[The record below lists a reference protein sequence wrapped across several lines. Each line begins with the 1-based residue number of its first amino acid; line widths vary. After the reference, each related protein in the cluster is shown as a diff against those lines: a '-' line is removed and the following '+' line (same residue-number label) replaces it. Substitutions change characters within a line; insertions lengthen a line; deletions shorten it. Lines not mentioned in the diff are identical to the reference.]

1 MNFDYTNGIKINI
14 VLMKSE
20 KIKLSQL
27 ESFLMK
33 AADILRGKMDAS
45 EYKEFIFG
53 MLFLKRMS
61 DVFDQKWEYFKK
73 KEYKHID
80 ADTLSEILE
89 DKLTYGET
97 FFVPPRA
104 RWNEGFTDENGVI
117 QPPIKHLQNN
127 IGQMLNKAL
136 DAIEEAN
143 PDRLSGIFKGRINFN
158 KEVDGKQI
166 VKNTDLKK
174 MIDHFN
180 EFPKLVNENF
190 EFPDLLGAA
199 YEYLLKHFADESGK
213 KGGQFYTP
221 NQVVRLLVQ
230 LMKPK
235 AGMSIYDPTAGS
247 GGMLI
252 QSHQYIEEQ
261 GQNADDLEL
270 FGQENDPT
278 VVAICKM
285 NIILHNI
292 TKYTIE
298 YGDTIEEP
306 LNVKDG
312 KLIQFD
318 RVIANPPFSQNYN
331 KAEINKNFPARFS
344 YGWAPETGKK
354 ADLMFVQHMLASCN
368 RTGKVVVVM
377 PHGVLFR
384 GGKEKEIREKMLKAD
399 VLEGIISLPPHLFYG
414 TGIPACIMVF
424 NKSKPDSLKN
434 KVFIVNADKDFAEG
448 KKQNTLRPEDIEKID
463 FVFTNKMEEA
473 NYSKLVDLETIAQ
486 NDYTL
491 NIRRYVDNTPLP
503 EPEDVKAHLIG
514 GVPVI
519 EIENVQKTLAPKFDF
534 DGYQL
539 FKDKNEHYKDFA
551 ITEKAAIKQTIEDDQ
566 NVINTLTELGIHLA
580 DWWQLAKEDFSTLAP
595 KQSQAEAAQD
605 NEWKDPMG
613 VYLRLGGD
621 RFPRVRK
628 ELLDSIKEKFVPVGV
643 LDKFQ
648 VAGVFVN
655 WWDNIKY
662 DLKTIM
668 QNGWDAGLIPDEYLI
683 EEFFKTEKAEIEQI
697 EIEQADFES
706 QLEEAIE
713 EALNLV
719 EFEADEE
726 EGEVKQTPA
735 LAKSE
740 LGKMIDFY
748 IDEKKQPE
756 KAKSYQ
762 EQETK
767 IKDLEKSIK
776 DCKAKLKEKQT
787 ELELKIELKRYG
799 SDDVKA
805 ESNAL
810 LTATAKE
817 IEKLDTDI
825 EKLIAP
831 FKSQLKSTDTFNDIK
846 KSTNDLLKT
855 LKAVKSGE
863 SNQSLQSVVQTVAAF
878 KEITKAYNA
887 RIKDTGILRTK
898 LASIDALLEE
908 IGGMITTEES
918 QKLILKKHFDI
929 INDQLQRY
937 LNAEKRTLV
946 AAYENLFDKY
956 YTSAQA
962 IEQKRESTMAELND
976 FLTQLNYLS

>member
-1 MNFDYTNGIKINI
+1 
-14 VLMKSE
+14 MKTD
-20 KIKLSQL
+20 KIKLSKL
-27 ESFLMK
+27 EGFLMK

-61 DVFDQKWEYFKK
+61 DVFDQKREYLRKND
-73 KEYKHID
+73 YKHLD

-89 DKLTYGET
+89 ERQTFGDT

-104 RWNEGFTDENGVI
+104 RWNEKFIDENGVQ
-117 QPPIKHLQNN
+117 QPEIKHLQHN

-143 PDRLSGIFKGRINFN
+143 PDTLSGIFKGRINFN

-166 VKNTDLKK
+166 VKNADLKK

-230 LMKPK
+230 LMKPE
-235 AGMSIYDPTAGS
+235 AGMSIYDPTVGS

-252 QSHQYIEEQ
+252 QAHQYIEEQ

-270 FGQENDPT
+270 FGQESDPT

-292 TKYTIE
+292 TKYNIE
-298 YGDTIEEP
+298 YGDTIAEP
-306 LNVKDG
+306 LNEKDG
-312 KLIQFD
+312 QIIQFD

-331 KAEINKNFPARFS
+331 KATMQYASRFS
-344 YGWAPETGKK
+344 YGFAPEDGKK
-354 ADLMFVQHMLASCN
+354 ADLMFVQHMLASCKK
-368 RTGKVVVVM
+368 TGKVVVVM

-384 GGKEKEIREKMLKAD
+384 GGKEKEIRENMLKAD
-399 VLEGIISLPPHLFYG
+399 VLEGIISLPPQLFYG

-424 NKSKPDSLKN
+424 NKNKPDSLKN
-434 KVFIVNADKDFAEG
+434 KVFIVNADKDYAEG
-448 KKQNTLRPEDIEKID
+448 KKQNTLRPEDVEKID
-463 FVFTNKMEEA
+463 YVFTNKIKEG
-473 NYSKLVDLETIAQ
+473 NYSNLIDTFKQLNGNLSIEE
-486 NDYTL
+486 NDFTL
-491 NIRRYVDNTPLP
+491 DVKRYVNNSPPP

-514 GVPVI
+514 GVPTS
-519 EIENVQKTLAPKFDF
+519 EIEKVQLSLAPKFEF
-534 DGYQL
+534 DSYQL
-539 FKDKNEHYKDFA
+539 FQDKNEIYKDFNVDSKA
-551 ITEKAAIKQTIEDDQ
+551 IIKTTVEDDKK
-566 NVINTLTELGIHLA
+566 VIETLTELGLNLA

-595 KQSQAEAAQD
+595 NGNGSKANLPA
-605 NEWKDPMG
+605 
-613 VYLRLGGD
+613 
-621 RFPRVRK
+621 VRS
-628 ELLDSIKEKFVPVGV
+628 ELLSGIKEKFVPVGV

-683 EEFFKTEKAEIEQI
+683 EEFFTTEKAEIENI

-706 QLEEAIE
+706 QLEETVE
-713 EALNLV
+713 EALNLT
-719 EFEADEE
+719 EYEPDEE
-726 EGEVKQTPA
+726 EGEVKQTPT

-740 LGKMIDFY
+740 LKAQIDYFLT
-748 IDEKKQPE
+748 EKNKPE
-756 KAKSYQ
+756 EAKPFQ
-762 EQETK
+762 EQDTK

-776 DCKAKLKEKQT
+776 DCKTLHKEKQT

-799 SDDVKA
+799 SEEVKA

-810 LTATAKE
+810 LLATQKE
-817 IEKLDTDI
+817 ISKMDADI
-825 EKLIAP
+825 ESLITA
-831 FKSQLKSTDTFNDIK
+831 FKSDLKDHSDYAKIKTSTK
-846 KSTNDLLKT
+846 ALEKE
-855 LKAVKSGE
+855 LKAAKNDEAKLNLVLEAQK
-863 SNQSLQSVVQTVAAF
+863 QF

-887 RIKDTGILRTK
+887 RIKDSGILLTK
-898 LASIDALLEE
+898 LDSLDTLLEE

-937 LNAEKRTLV
+937 LNAEKRALV
-946 AAYENLFDKY
+946 NAFENLFEKY
-956 YTSAQA
+956 FTSTQA
-962 IEQKRESTMAELND
+962 IEKKRENTMAELND
-976 FLTQLNYLS
+976 FLTKLKYFN

>member
-1 MNFDYTNGIKINI
+1 
-14 VLMKSE
+14 MKND

-61 DVFDQKWEYFKK
+61 DVFDQKRDYFKK
-73 KEYKHID
+73 NDYKHLD
-80 ADTLSEILE
+80 ADTLNEILE
-89 DKLTYGET
+89 DKLTYGDT

-104 RWNEGFTDENGVI
+104 RWNEGFTDDNGVA

-143 PDRLSGIFKGRINFN
+143 PDALSGIFKGRINFN

-230 LMKPK
+230 LMKPE
-235 AGMSIYDPTAGS
+235 AGMSIYDPTVGS

-252 QSHQYIEEQ
+252 QAHQYIEEQ
-261 GQNADDLEL
+261 GQNANDLEL

-298 YGDTIEEP
+298 YGDTLEEP
-306 LNVKDG
+306 LNEKNG
-312 KLIQFD
+312 QLIQFD

-331 KAEINKNFPARFS
+331 RATMQYTARFS
-344 YGWAPETGKK
+344 YGFAPETGKK
-354 ADLMFVQHMLASCN
+354 GDLMFVQHMLASCK

-384 GGKEKEIREKMLKAD
+384 GGKEKEIRENMLKAD
-399 VLEGIISLPPHLFYG
+399 VLEGIISLPPQLFYG

-434 KVFIVNADKDFAEG
+434 KVFIVNADKDYAEG
-448 KKQNTLRPEDIEKID
+448 KKQNTLRPEDVEKID
-463 FVFTNKMEEA
+463 FVFTNKIEDA
-473 NYSKLVDLETIAQ
+473 NYSRLVDLETIAH

-503 EPEDVKAHLIG
+503 EPEDVKAHLMG
-514 GVPVI
+514 GVPVA
-519 EIENVQKTLAPKFDF
+519 EIEQVQNSLAPKFDF

-551 ITEKAAIKQTIEDDQ
+551 INEKSEIKRIVEDDQ
-566 NVINTLTELGIHLA
+566 NVIDTLTELGLHLA

-595 KQSQAEAAQD
+595 NTKETESSKDRKAED
-605 NEWKDPMG
+605 SMG

-621 RFPRVRK
+621 RFPKVRK

-683 EEFFKTEKAEIEQI
+683 EEFFKTEKDEIEQI

-706 QLEEAIE
+706 QLEEAVD

-748 IDEKKQPE
+748 TEEKQQPE
-756 KAKSYQ
+756 KAKPYQ
-762 EQETK
+762 EQEAK
-767 IKDLEKSIK
+767 IKDLEKAIK
-776 DCKAKLKEKQT
+776 DCKAKLKEKQA

-799 SDDVKA
+799 SEEVKA

-810 LTATAKE
+810 LSATQKE
-817 IEKLDTDI
+817 LARLDADI
-825 EKLIAP
+825 EHLIQHFSAD
-831 FKSQLKSTDTFNDIK
+831 LKDMADYAAIK
-846 KSTNDLLKT
+846 KSVTALEKELKKANNDVIQLNLVLEAQK
-855 LKAVKSGE
+855 
-863 SNQSLQSVVQTVAAF
+863 QF

-887 RIKDTGILRTK
+887 RVKDSGILQAK
-898 LASIDALLEE
+898 LESIDILLVA
-908 IGGMITTEES
+908 IGGMITSEDS

-937 LNAEKRTLV
+937 LNAEKRALV

-956 YTSAQA
+956 FTSAQA

>member
-1 MNFDYTNGIKINI
+1 
-14 VLMKSE
+14 MKTD

-27 ESFLMK
+27 EGFLMK

-61 DVFDQKWEYFKK
+61 DVFDQKREQYKK
-73 KEYKHID
+73 YDYKHLD
-80 ADTLSEILE
+80 ADTLNEILE
-89 DKLTYGET
+89 DKLTYGDT

-104 RWNEGFTDENGVI
+104 RWNEGFVDENSVQ

-143 PDRLSGIFKGRINFN
+143 SETLSGIFKNRINFN
-158 KEVDGKQI
+158 KEVDGKPI
-166 VKNTDLKK
+166 VKNADLKR

-180 EFPKLVNENF
+180 EFPTLVNENF

-230 LMKPK
+230 LIKPE
-235 AGMSIYDPTAGS
+235 AGMSIYDPTVGS

-252 QSHQYIEEQ
+252 QSHQYVAEQ
-261 GQNADDLEL
+261 GQNADNLEL

-278 VVAICKM
+278 VVAIAKM

-292 TKYTIE
+292 TRYTIE
-298 YGDTIEEP
+298 YGDTLEEP
-306 LNVKDG
+306 LNERDG
-312 KLIQFD
+312 QLIQFD

-331 KAEINKNFPARFS
+331 RANMQYVSRFS
-344 YGWAPETGKK
+344 YGFAPETGKK
-354 ADLMFVQHMLASCN
+354 GDLMFVQHMLASCKKN
-368 RTGKVVVVM
+368 GKVVVVM

-384 GGKEKEIREKMLKAD
+384 GGKEKEIRENMLKAD
-399 VLEGIISLPPHLFYG
+399 VLEGIISLPPQLFYG
-414 TGIPACIMVF
+414 TGIPACIMIF
-424 NKSKPDSLKN
+424 NKSKPDALKN
-434 KVFIVNADKDFAEG
+434 KVFIINADKDYAEG
-448 KKQNTLRPEDIEKID
+448 KKQNTLRPEDVEKID
-463 FVFTNKMEEA
+463 FVFTNKIEEV
-473 NYSKLVDLETIAQ
+473 NYSKLVDVKTIAE

-514 GVPVI
+514 GVPI
-519 EIENVQKTLAPKFDF
+519 NEIENVQTTLAPKFDF

-539 FKDKNEHYKDFA
+539 FKDKDNHYKDFA
-551 ITEKAAIKQTIEDDQ
+551 ITEKSAIKRIIEDDQ
-566 NVINTLTELGIHLA
+566 NVIDTLTELGWHLA
-580 DWWQLAKEDFSTLAP
+580 DWWQLAKDDFSTLALEKEESEDNTGNILREGMAAYVRLTGDKFP
-595 KQSQAEAAQD
+595 K
-605 NEWKDPMG
+605 
-613 VYLRLGGD
+613 
-621 RFPRVRK
+621 VRK
-628 ELLDSIKEKFVPVGV
+628 ELLASIKDKFVPVGV

-668 QNGWDAGLIPDEYLI
+668 QNGWDAGLIPDEYLVK
-683 EEFFKTEKAEIEQI
+683 EFFKTEKAKIEQI
-697 EIEQADFES
+697 EIQQAGFES
-706 QLEEAIE
+706 QLEDAIE

-719 EFEADEE
+719 EYEPDEE
-726 EGEVKQTPA
+726 EGEIKQTPK
-735 LAKSE
+735 LAKDE
-740 LGKMIDFY
+740 LAKMIDY
-748 IDEKKQPE
+748 YVEEKKQND
-756 KAKSYQ
+756 KAKPYQ
-762 EQETK
+762 EQDAK

-776 DCKAKLKEKQT
+776 DSKALLKDKQG
-787 ELELKIELKRYG
+787 ELTLKIELKRYG
-799 SDDVKA
+799 SEDLKE
-805 ESNAL
+805 ESNHL
-810 LTATAKE
+810 LHVNQVE
-817 IEKLDTDI
+817 LEKLTTAI
-825 EKLIAP
+825 EQLISG
-831 FKSQLKSTDTFNDIK
+831 FKGDLKDMADFDKIK
-846 KSTNDLLKT
+846 KATKVLEKELKGDYDADAMAK
-855 LKAVKSGE
+855 LALVLEANK
-863 SNQSLQSVVQTVAAF
+863 QF
-878 KEITKAYNA
+878 KEITKPYAA
-887 RIKDTGILRTK
+887 RMKDNSILQAK
-898 LASIDALLEE
+898 LDSLDNLLVQ
-908 IGGMITTEES
+908 IGGQISTEES

-937 LNAEKRTLV
+937 LNAEKRALI

-962 IEQKRESTMAELND
+962 VEQKRETTMADLNE
-976 FLTQLNYLS
+976 FLTQLNYLN

>member
-1 MNFDYTNGIKINI
+1 
-14 VLMKSE
+14 MKDN

-61 DVFDQKWEYFKK
+61 DVFDQKREYLKK
-73 KEYKHID
+73 NDYKHLD
-80 ADTLSEILE
+80 AETLAEVLE
-89 DKLTYGET
+89 DKLTYGDT
-97 FFVPPRA
+97 FFVPARA
-104 RWNEGFTDENGVI
+104 RWNEKFIDENGVQ
-117 QPPIKHLQNN
+117 QPEIKHLQNN

-143 PDRLSGIFKGRINFN
+143 PETLSGIFKGRINFN

-166 VKNTDLKK
+166 VKNVDLKK

-180 EFPKLVNENF
+180 EFPRLVNENF

-230 LMKPK
+230 LIRPE

-261 GQNADDLEL
+261 GQNASDLEL

-292 TKYTIE
+292 TKYNIE
-298 YGDTIEEP
+298 YGDTLEEP
-306 LNVKDG
+306 LNEKDG
-312 KLIQFD
+312 QLIQFD

-331 KAEINKNFPARFS
+331 KATMQYTARFS
-344 YGWAPETGKK
+344 YGFAPETGKK
-354 ADLMFVQHMLASCN
+354 GDLMFVQHMLASCK

-384 GGKEKEIREKMLKAD
+384 GGKEKEIREHMLRAD
-399 VLEGIISLPPHLFYG
+399 VLEGIISLPPQLFYG

-424 NKSKPDSLKN
+424 NKSKPDDLKN
-434 KVFIVNADKDFAEG
+434 KVFIVNADKDYAEG
-448 KKQNTLRPEDIEKID
+448 KKQNTLRPEDVEKID
-463 FVFTNKMEEA
+463 FVFTHKIEEVS
-473 NYSKLVDLETIAQ
+473 YSKLIDIETIAA

-514 GVPVI
+514 GVPVA
-519 EIENVQKTLAPKFDF
+519 EIETVQNTLAPKFDF

-539 FKDKNEHYKDFA
+539 FNDKNEYYKDFA
-551 ITEKAAIKQTIEDDQ
+551 ITDKANIKLRVEEDS
-566 NVINTLTELGIHLA
+566 NVNETLIELGIHLA
-580 DWWQLAKEDFSTLAP
+580 DWWQLAKEDFSMLAP
-595 KQSQAEAAQD
+595 IGNGSRASL
-605 NEWKDPMG
+605 PT
-613 VYLRLGGD
+613 
-621 RFPRVRK
+621 VRA
-628 ELLDSIKEKFVPVGV
+628 ELLNTIKEKFVPVGV

-668 QNGWDAGLIPDEYLI
+668 QNGWDAGLIPDDYLI
-683 EEFFKTEKAEIEQI
+683 EAFFKAEKAAIEQI

-706 QLEEAIE
+706 QLEEAVE

-719 EFEADEE
+719 EFEPDEE
-726 EGEVKQTPA
+726 EGEVKQTPK
-735 LAKSE
+735 LAKDE
-740 LGKMIDFY
+740 LAKMIEFY
-748 IDEKKQPE
+748 LEEKKQAK
-756 KAKSYQ
+756 KAKPYQ

-767 IKDLEKSIK
+767 IKDLEQAIK
-776 DCKAKLKEKQT
+776 DCKTLWKEKQA

-799 SDDVKA
+799 SEDVKA
-805 ESNAL
+805 ESNNL
-810 LTATAKE
+810 LDAARKE
-817 IEKLDTDI
+817 IANLDTEI
-825 EKLIAP
+825 ETLVKA
-831 FKSQLKSTDTFNDIK
+831 FKADLKDTAGYDAIK
-846 KSTNDLLKT
+846 KSVTALEKELK
-855 LKAVKSGE
+855 KGNKD
-863 SNQSLQSVVQTVAAF
+863 VAKLNLVLNAQKQF
-878 KEITKAYNA
+878 KEMNKPYNA
-887 RIKDTGILRTK
+887 RVKDCSIVQCK
-898 LASIDALLEE
+898 LYSIDALLEQ
-908 IGGMITTEES
+908 IGGMITSEES

-937 LNAEKRTLV
+937 LNAEKRALV

-962 IEQKRESTMAELND
+962 IEEKRETTMAELND
-976 FLTQLNYLS
+976 FLTQLNYLN

>member
-1 MNFDYTNGIKINI
+1 
-14 VLMKSE
+14 
-20 KIKLSQL
+20 
-27 ESFLMK
+27 
-33 AADILRGKMDAS
+33 
-45 EYKEFIFG
+45 
-53 MLFLKRMS
+53 
-61 DVFDQKWEYFKK
+61 
-73 KEYKHID
+73 
-80 ADTLSEILE
+80 
-89 DKLTYGET
+89 
-97 FFVPPRA
+97 
-104 RWNEGFTDENGVI
+104 
-117 QPPIKHLQNN
+117 
-127 IGQMLNKAL
+127 MLNKAL

-143 PDRLSGIFKGRINFN
+143 PETLSGIFKGRINFN

-166 VKNTDLKK
+166 VKNVDLKK

-180 EFPKLVNENF
+180 EFPRLVNENF

-230 LMKPK
+230 LIKPE

-261 GQNADDLEL
+261 GQNASDLEL

-292 TKYTIE
+292 TKYNIE
-298 YGDTIEEP
+298 YGDTLEEP
-306 LNVKDG
+306 LNEKDG
-312 KLIQFD
+312 QLIQFD

-331 KAEINKNFPARFS
+331 KATMQYTGRFS
-344 YGWAPETGKK
+344 YGFAPETGKK
-354 ADLMFVQHMLASCN
+354 GDLMFVQHMLASCK

-384 GGKEKEIREKMLKAD
+384 GGKEKEIRENMLKAD
-399 VLEGIISLPPHLFYG
+399 VLEGIISLPPQLFYG

-424 NKSKPDSLKN
+424 NKSKPDNLKN
-434 KVFIVNADKDFAEG
+434 KVFIVNADKDYAEG

-463 FVFTNKMEEA
+463 FVFTHKIEEVS
-473 NYSKLVDLETIAQ
+473 YSKLVDVATIAA

-514 GVPVI
+514 GVPI
-519 EIENVQKTLAPKFDF
+519 AEIETVQNTLAPKFDF

-539 FKDKNEHYKDFA
+539 FNDKNEYYKDFA
-551 ITEKAAIKQTIEDDQ
+551 ITDKANIKPRVEEDS
-566 NVINTLTELGIHLA
+566 NVSETLIELGIHLA
-580 DWWQLAKEDFSTLAP
+580 DWWQLAKKDFSMLAP
-595 KQSQAEAAQD
+595 NGNGSRASL
-605 NEWKDPMG
+605 PT
-613 VYLRLGGD
+613 
-621 RFPRVRK
+621 VRA
-628 ELLDSIKEKFVPVGV
+628 ELLNTIKEKFVPVGV

-668 QNGWDAGLIPDEYLI
+668 QNGWDAGLIPDDYLI
-683 EEFFKTEKAEIEQI
+683 EAFFKAEKAAIEQI

-706 QLEEAIE
+706 HLEEAVE

-719 EFEADEE
+719 EFEPDEE
-726 EGEVKQTPA
+726 EGEVKQTPK
-735 LAKSE
+735 LAKDE
-740 LGKMIDFY
+740 LAKMIEFY
-748 IDEKKQPE
+748 LEEKKQAK
-756 KAKSYQ
+756 KAKPYQ

-767 IKDLEKSIK
+767 IKDLEQAIK
-776 DCKAKLKEKQT
+776 DCKTLWKEKQA

-799 SDDVKA
+799 SEDVKA
-805 ESNAL
+805 ESNNL
-810 LTATAKE
+810 LDAARKE
-817 IEKLDTDI
+817 IANLDTEI
-825 EKLIAP
+825 ETSVKA
-831 FKSQLKSTDTFNDIK
+831 FKPDLKDTAGYDAIK
-846 KSTNDLLKT
+846 KSVTALEKELK
-855 LKAVKSGE
+855 KGNKD
-863 SNQSLQSVVQTVAAF
+863 VAKLNLVLNAQKQF
-878 KEITKAYNA
+878 KEINKPYNA
-887 RIKDTGILRTK
+887 RVKDCGILQSK
-898 LASIDALLEE
+898 LNSIDALLAA
-908 IGGMITTEES
+908 IGGVITTEES

-937 LNAEKRTLV
+937 LSAEKRALV

-962 IEQKRESTMAELND
+962 IEEKRETTMAELND
-976 FLTQLNYLS
+976 FLTQLNYLN

>member
-1 MNFDYTNGIKINI
+1 
-14 VLMKSE
+14 MKND

-27 ESFLMK
+27 EGFLMK

-61 DVFDQKWEYFKK
+61 DVFDQKREYFKK
-73 KEYKHID
+73 NDYKHLD
-80 ADTLSEILE
+80 AETLSEILE

-97 FFVPPRA
+97 FFVPKRA
-104 RWNEGFTDENGVI
+104 RWNESFIDENGVP

-136 DAIEEAN
+136 EAIEEAN
-143 PDRLSGIFKGRINFN
+143 PDTLSGIFKGRINFN

-166 VKNTDLKK
+166 VKNADLKK

-230 LMKPK
+230 LIKPE

-261 GQNADDLEL
+261 GQNANDLEL

-298 YGDTIEEP
+298 YGDTLEEP
-306 LNVKDG
+306 LNEKDG
-312 KLIQFD
+312 QIIQFD

-331 KAEINKNFPARFS
+331 RANMQHTARFS
-344 YGWAPETGKK
+344 YGFAPETGKK
-354 ADLMFVQHMLASCN
+354 GDLMFVQHMLASCK

-384 GGKEKEIREKMLKAD
+384 GGKEKEIRENMLKAD
-399 VLEGIISLPPHLFYG
+399 VLEGIISLPPQLFYG

-424 NKSKPDSLKN
+424 NKSKPDNLKN
-434 KVFIVNADKDFAEG
+434 KVFIVNADKDYAEG
-448 KKQNTLRPEDIEKID
+448 KKQNMLRPEDVEKID
-463 FVFTNKMEEA
+463 FVFTNKIEEA
-473 NYSKLVDLETIAQ
+473 NYSKLVDVFKQEDSKISIEE
-486 NDYTL
+486 NDWTL

-514 GVPVI
+514 GVPI
-519 EIENVQKTLAPKFDF
+519 TEIEKVQSTLAPKFDF

-539 FKDKNEHYKDFA
+539 FKDKNQQYKDFA
-551 ITEKAAIKQTIEDDQ
+551 ITEKAAIKKTVEDDQ
-566 NVINTLTELGIHLA
+566 NVIDTLTELGIHLA

-595 KQSQAEAAQD
+595 KKEEPQDGMVAET
-605 NEWKDPMG
+605 MG

-683 EEFFKTEKAEIEQI
+683 EEFFKSEKAEIEQI

-706 QLEEAIE
+706 QLEEAVE

-719 EFEADEE
+719 EYEADEE

-748 IDEKKQPE
+748 ISEKKQPE
-756 KAKSYQ
+756 KAKPYQ

-776 DCKAKLKEKQT
+776 NCKAKLKEKQA

-810 LTATAKE
+810 LTATKKE
-817 IEKLDTDI
+817 IAKLDADI
-825 EKLIAP
+825 ENLIKA
-831 FKSQLKSTDTFNDIK
+831 FKTDLKETADFDNIK
-846 KSTNDLLKT
+846 KSVTALEKELKKANNDATKLHLVLEAQK
-855 LKAVKSGE
+855 
-863 SNQSLQSVVQTVAAF
+863 QF
-878 KEITKAYNA
+878 KEITKACNA
-887 RIKDTGILRTK
+887 RLKDSGILQSK

-937 LNAEKRTLV
+937 LNAEKRALI

-962 IEQKRESTMAELND
+962 IERKREGTMKELND

>member
-1 MNFDYTNGIKINI
+1 
-14 VLMKSE
+14 MKND

-61 DVFDQKWEYFKK
+61 DVFDQKREYFRKND
-73 KEYKHID
+73 YKHLD
-80 ADTLSEILE
+80 AETLSEILE

-104 RWNEGFTDENGVI
+104 RWNEKFIDENGVQ
-117 QPPIKHLQNN
+117 QPEIKHLQNN

-143 PDRLSGIFKGRINFN
+143 PDTLSGIFKGRINFN

-166 VKNTDLKK
+166 VKNADLKK

-230 LMKPK
+230 LIKPE

-261 GQNADDLEL
+261 GQNANDLEL

-292 TKYTIE
+292 NKYTIE
-298 YGDTIEEP
+298 YGDTLEEP
-306 LNVKDG
+306 LNEKDG
-312 KLIQFD
+312 QLIQFD

-331 KAEINKNFPARFS
+331 RATMQYTARFS
-344 YGWAPETGKK
+344 YGFAPETGKK
-354 ADLMFVQHMLASCN
+354 GDLMFVQHMLASCK

-384 GGKEKEIREKMLKAD
+384 GGKEKEIRENMLKAD
-399 VLEGIISLPPHLFYG
+399 VLEGIISLPPQLFYG
-414 TGIPACIMVF
+414 TGIPACVMVF

-434 KVFIVNADKDFAEG
+434 KVFIVNADKDYAEG
-448 KKQNTLRPEDIEKID
+448 KKQNTLRPEDVEKID
-463 FVFTNKMEEA
+463 FVFTNKIEEA
-473 NYSKLVDLETIAQ
+473 NYSKLVDLTTIEQ

-514 GVPVI
+514 GVPVA
-519 EIENVQKTLAPKFDF
+519 EIERVQTTLAPKFDF

-539 FKDKNEHYKDFA
+539 FKDRDEHYKDFA
-551 ITEKAAIKQTIEDDQ
+551 ITEKAAIKQTVEDDQ
-566 NVINTLTELGIHLA
+566 NVIDTLTELGIHLA
-580 DWWQLAKEDFSTLAP
+580 DWWQLAKDDFSTLAP
-595 KQSQAEAAQD
+595 KKAV
-605 NEWKDPMG
+605 NEITQESEMKDPMG

-706 QLEEAIE
+706 QLEEAVE

-756 KAKSYQ
+756 KAKPYQ

-776 DCKAKLKEKQT
+776 DCKAKLKEKQA

-810 LTATAKE
+810 LTATKKE
-817 IEKLDTDI
+817 IAKLDADI
-825 EKLIAP
+825 ENLIKA
-831 FKSQLKSTDTFNDIK
+831 FKADLKDTSDYANIK
-846 KSTNDLLKT
+846 KSVTALEKALKKANND
-855 LKAVKSGE
+855 
-863 SNQSLQSVVQTVAAF
+863 AAKLNLVLEAQKQF

-887 RIKDTGILRTK
+887 RVKDSGILQTK
-898 LASIDALLEE
+898 LDSIDALLEE

-937 LNAEKRTLV
+937 LNAEKRALI

-962 IEQKRESTMAELND
+962 IEQKREATMAELND
-976 FLTQLNYLS
+976 FLTQLNYLN

>member
-1 MNFDYTNGIKINI
+1 
-14 VLMKSE
+14 
-20 KIKLSQL
+20 
-27 ESFLMK
+27 MK

-61 DVFDQKWEYFKK
+61 DVFDQKREHFRKND
-73 KEYKHID
+73 YKHLDI
-80 ADTLSEILE
+80 DTLSEILE
-89 DKLTYGET
+89 DKLTYGDT
-97 FFVPPRA
+97 FFVPQRA
-104 RWNEGFTDENGVI
+104 RWNEGFTDENGAR
-117 QPPIKHLQNN
+117 QPPIKHLQIN

-136 DAIEEAN
+136 DAIEESN
-143 PDRLSGIFKGRINFN
+143 PDTLSGIFKGRINFN

-166 VKNTDLKK
+166 VKNADLKK

-180 EFPKLVNENF
+180 EFPKLVNGNF

-230 LMKPK
+230 LMKPES
-235 AGMSIYDPTAGS
+235 GMSVYDPTAGS

-261 GQNADDLEL
+261 GQDANDLEL

-298 YGDTIEEP
+298 YGDTLEEP
-306 LNVKDG
+306 LNERDG
-312 KLIQFD
+312 QLIQFD

-331 KAEINKNFPARFS
+331 RATMQYSSRFS
-344 YGWAPETGKK
+344 YGFAPETGKK
-354 ADLMFVQHMLASCN
+354 GDLMFVQHMLASCK

-384 GGKEKEIREKMLKAD
+384 GGKEKEIRENMLKAD
-399 VLEGIISLPPHLFYG
+399 VLEGIISLPPQLFYG

-424 NKSKPDSLKN
+424 NKNKPDTLKN

-463 FVFTNKMEEA
+463 YVFTNKIEEGS
-473 NYSKLVDLETIAQ
+473 YSKLVDLETIEN

-491 NIRRYVDNTPLP
+491 NIRRYVDNTPPP

-514 GVPVI
+514 GIPI
-519 EIENVQKTLAPKFDF
+519 REIEKVQSTLSPKFEF

-539 FKDKNEHYKDFA
+539 FQDKDDTYKDFKLDQ
-551 ITEKAAIKQTIEDDQ
+551 KASIKQTVEEDDK
-566 NVINTLTELGIHLA
+566 VLETLTELGLHLA

-595 KQSQAEAAQD
+595 KKNNGENDAVAE
-605 NEWKDPMG
+605 PMG
-613 VYLRLGGD
+613 LYLRMGGD
-621 RFPRVRK
+621 TFPKVRK
-628 ELLDSIKEKFVPVGV
+628 ELLNSMKDKFVPVGV

-655 WWDNIKY
+655 WWENIKY

-683 EEFFKTEKAEIEQI
+683 EEFFKTEKAEIEKI

-706 QLEEAIE
+706 QLEEAVE

-719 EFEADEE
+719 EFEPDEE

-740 LGKMIDFY
+740 LKSQIDYFLT
-748 IDEKKQPE
+748 EKNNPTA
-756 KAKSYQ
+756 AKPYQ
-762 EQETK
+762 EQDAK

-776 DCKAKLKEKQT
+776 DCKALLKEKQA

-799 SDDVKA
+799 SEEVKA

-810 LTATAKE
+810 LLATKKE
-817 IEKLDTDI
+817 IYNLDTDI
-825 EKLIAP
+825 QGLIKGFKANLKDVSDYDKIKTSTKALEKE
-831 FKSQLKSTDTFNDIK
+831 
-846 KSTNDLLKT
+846 
-855 LKAVKSGE
+855 LKAAKNDDTKLSMVLDAQK
-863 SNQSLQSVVQTVAAF
+863 QF
-878 KEITKAYNA
+878 KEMTKTYNA
-887 RIKDTGILRTK
+887 RVKDSGILQAK
-898 LASIDALLEE
+898 LDSLDALLAE

-937 LNAEKRTLV
+937 LNAEKRGLV
-946 AAYENLFDKY
+946 TAFENLFDKY
-956 YTSAQA
+956 ATSAQA
-962 IEQKRESTMAELND
+962 IEQKRETTMAELND
-976 FLTQLNYLS
+976 FLTQLKYLSSWK

>member
-1 MNFDYTNGIKINI
+1 
-14 VLMKSE
+14 MKTD

-61 DVFDQKWEYFKK
+61 DVFDQKREHFKK
-73 KEYKHID
+73 NDYKHLD
-80 ADTLSEILE
+80 PVTLAEVLE
-89 DKLTYGET
+89 DKVTYGET
-97 FFVPPRA
+97 FFVPQRA
-104 RWNEGFTDENGVI
+104 RWNEGFIDENGVQ
-117 QPPIKHLQNN
+117 QPEIKHLQHN

-136 DAIEEAN
+136 DALEESN
-143 PDRLSGIFKGRINFN
+143 PETLSGIFKGRINFN

-166 VKNTDLKK
+166 VKNADLKK

-230 LMKPK
+230 LMKPE
-235 AGMSIYDPTAGS
+235 AGMSIYDPTVGS

-261 GQNADDLEL
+261 GQNADDIEL
-270 FGQENDPT
+270 FGQESDPT

-298 YGDTIEEP
+298 YGDTLDEP
-306 LNVKDG
+306 LNEKDG
-312 KLIQFD
+312 QIIQFD

-331 KAEINKNFPARFS
+331 KATMQYQSRFS
-344 YGWAPETGKK
+344 YGFAPETGKK
-354 ADLMFVQHMLASCN
+354 GDLMFVQHMLASCK
-368 RTGKVVVVM
+368 RTGKVVVIM

-384 GGKEKEIREKMLKAD
+384 GGKEKEIRENMLKAD
-399 VLEGIISLPPHLFYG
+399 VLEGIISLPPQLFYG

-424 NKSKPDSLKN
+424 NKNKPDALKN
-434 KVFIVNADKDFAEG
+434 KVFIINADKDYAEG
-448 KKQNTLRPEDIEKID
+448 KKQNALRPEDVEKID
-463 FVFTNKMEEA
+463 YVFTNKIEEA
-473 NYSKLVDLETIAQ
+473 GYSKLVNVLKHDDAKGSIEE
-486 NDYTL
+486 NDWTL
-491 NIRRYVDNTPLP
+491 NIRRYVDNTPPP

-514 GVPVI
+514 GVPI
-519 EIENVQKTLAPKFDF
+519 SEIENIQNTLSPKFEF

-539 FKDKNEHYKDFA
+539 FQDKNDIYKDFK
-551 ITEKAAIKQTIEDDQ
+551 IDNKSDIKQTVEDDK
-566 NVINTLTELGIHLA
+566 NVITTLTQLGIHLA
-580 DWWQLAKEDFSTLAP
+580 DWWHEAKDEFSTLAP
-595 KQSQAEAAQD
+595 KND
-605 NEWKDPMG
+605 DPVSDDLASDHMSI
-613 VYLRLGGD
+613 YLRMGGNI
-621 RFPRVRK
+621 FPKVRK
-628 ELLDSIKEKFVPVGV
+628 ELLNSMKEKFVPVGV

-668 QNGWDAGLIPDEYLI
+668 QNGWDAGLIPDEYLT

-706 QLEEAIE
+706 QLEEAVE

-719 EFEADEE
+719 EFEQDEE
-726 EGEVKQTPA
+726 EGEVKQTPT

-740 LGKMIDFY
+740 LKTQIDY
-748 IDEKKQPE
+748 YLTEKNKPQDAIPF
-756 KAKSYQ
+756 Q
-762 EQETK
+762 EQDAK

-776 DCKAKLKEKQT
+776 DCKALLKEKQT
-787 ELELKIELKRYG
+787 LLALKIELKRFG
-799 SDDVKA
+799 SDEVKT
-805 ESNAL
+805 ESKAL
-810 LTATAKE
+810 LEATALE
-817 IEKLDTDI
+817 LQNLDTDI
-825 EKLIAP
+825 ESLISA
-831 FKSQLKSTDTFNDIK
+831 FKSDLNNTSDYDNIK
-846 KSTNDLLKT
+846 KSVNAFEKELKKSKDQPEV
-855 LKAVKSGE
+855 LQMVLDVKK
-863 SNQSLQSVVQTVAAF
+863 QF

-887 RIKDTGILRTK
+887 RIKDTGILEAK
-898 LASIDALLEE
+898 LDSLDALLAE
-908 IGGMITTEES
+908 IGGRITTEES

-937 LNAEKRTLV
+937 LNAEKRALV
-946 AAYENLFDKY
+946 NAFENLFDKY

-962 IEQKRESTMAELND
+962 IELKREETMAELND
-976 FLTQLNYLS
+976 FLTQLNYLN

>member
-1 MNFDYTNGIKINI
+1 
-14 VLMKSE
+14 MKTD

-27 ESFLMK
+27 EGFLMK

-61 DVFDQKWEYFKK
+61 DVFDQKREHFKK
-73 KEYKHID
+73 NDYKHLD
-80 ADTLSEILE
+80 TDTLNEILE
-89 DKLTYGET
+89 DKLTFGDT

-104 RWNEGFTDENGVI
+104 RWNEGFVDDNGVQ

-136 DAIEEAN
+136 DAIEESN
-143 PDRLSGIFKGRINFN
+143 PDTLSGIFKGRINFN

-166 VKNTDLKK
+166 VKNADLKK

-230 LMKPK
+230 LMKPE
-235 AGMSIYDPTAGS
+235 AGMSIYDPTVGS

-252 QSHQYIEEQ
+252 QAHQYIEEQ

-292 TKYTIE
+292 TKYNIE
-298 YGDTIEEP
+298 YGDTLDEP
-306 LNVKDG
+306 LNEKDG
-312 KLIQFD
+312 QLIQFD

-331 KAEINKNFPARFS
+331 KATMQYQSRFS
-344 YGWAPETGKK
+344 YGFAPETGKK
-354 ADLMFVQHMLASCN
+354 GDLMFVQHMLASCKRN
-368 RTGKVVVVM
+368 GKVVVVM

-384 GGKEKEIREKMLKAD
+384 GGKEKEIRENMLKAD
-399 VLEGIISLPPHLFYG
+399 VLEGIISLPPQLFYG

-424 NKSKPDSLKN
+424 NKNKPDTLKN
-434 KVFIVNADKDFAEG
+434 KVFIVNADKDYAEG
-448 KKQNTLRPEDIEKID
+448 KKQNTLRPEDVEKID
-463 FVFTNKMEEA
+463 FVFTNKIEEA
-473 NYSKLVDLETIAQ
+473 NYSKLVDLETIEK
-486 NDYTL
+486 NDFTL

-514 GVPVI
+514 GVPTS
-519 EIENVQKTLAPKFDF
+519 EIEKVQQSLAPKFEF

-539 FKDKNEHYKDFA
+539 FKDRNALYKDFA
-551 ITEKAAIKQTIEDDQ
+551 ITEKSAIKQTVEEDK
-566 NVINTLTELGIHLA
+566 NVIDTLTELGIHLA

-595 KQSQAEAAQD
+595 NGNGSRANLPA
-605 NEWKDPMG
+605 
-613 VYLRLGGD
+613 
-621 RFPRVRK
+621 VRA
-628 ELLDSIKEKFVPVGV
+628 ELLNTIKEKFVPVGV

-683 EEFFKTEKAEIEQI
+683 EEFFKTEKNEIEQI
-697 EIEQADFES
+697 EIEQADLES
-706 QLEEAIE
+706 QLEEAVE

-726 EGEVKQTPA
+726 EGEVKQTPK
-735 LAKSE
+735 LAKDE
-740 LGKMIDFY
+740 LAKMIEFY
-748 IDEKKQPE
+748 VEEKKQSD
-756 KAKSYQ
+756 KAKPYQ

-776 DCKAKLKEKQT
+776 DCKALLKEKQT
-787 ELELKIELKRYG
+787 LLALKIELKRFG
-799 SDDVKA
+799 SEELKA

-810 LTATAKE
+810 LVATQKE
-817 IEKLDTDI
+817 ITNLDETI
-825 EKLIAP
+825 EALIFP
-831 FKSQLKSTDTFNDIK
+831 FIADLKDSTDFDKIK
-846 KSTNDLLKT
+846 KSVTALEKT
-855 LKAVKSGE
+855 LKGNYDDQAMVK
-863 SNQSLQSVVQTVAAF
+863 LASVLEAKKQF
-878 KEITKAYNA
+878 SEITKTYNA
-887 RIKDTGILRTK
+887 RVKDSEILKNK
-898 LASIDALLEE
+898 LNSLDALLAE

-937 LNAEKRTLV
+937 LNAEKRALV
-946 AAYENLFDKY
+946 NAFENLFDKY
-956 YTSAQA
+956 YTSAQV
-962 IEQKRESTMAELND
+962 IEQKRETTMAKLND
-976 FLTQLNYLS
+976 FLTQLNYMS

>member
-1 MNFDYTNGIKINI
+1 
-14 VLMKSE
+14 MKTD

-61 DVFDQKWEYFKK
+61 DVFDQKREHFRKNDYR
-73 KEYKHID
+73 HLD
-80 ADTLSEILE
+80 AETLNEILE
-89 DKLTYGET
+89 DKLTFGET

-104 RWNEGFTDENGVI
+104 RWNEKFIDENGVQ
-117 QPPIKHLQNN
+117 QPEIKHLQNN

-143 PDRLSGIFKGRINFN
+143 PDTLSGIFKGRINFN

-166 VKNTDLKK
+166 VKNVDLKK

-230 LMKPK
+230 LMKPE

-261 GQNADDLEL
+261 GQNANDLEL

-292 TKYTIE
+292 NKYTIE
-298 YGDTIEEP
+298 YGDTLEEP
-306 LNVKDG
+306 LNEKDG
-312 KLIQFD
+312 QLIQFD

-331 KAEINKNFPARFS
+331 KSTMQYQARFS
-344 YGWAPETGKK
+344 YGFAPETGKK
-354 ADLMFVQHMLASCN
+354 GDLMFVQHMLASCK

-384 GGKEKEIREKMLKAD
+384 GGKEKEIRENMLKAD
-399 VLEGIISLPPHLFYG
+399 VLEGIISLPPQLFYG

-434 KVFIVNADKDFAEG
+434 KVFIINADKDYAEG
-448 KKQNTLRPEDIEKID
+448 KKQNNLRPEDVEKID
-463 FVFTNKMEEA
+463 FVFTNKIEELK
-473 NYSKLVDLETIAQ
+473 YSKLVDLETIEQ

-514 GVPVI
+514 GVPI
-519 EIENVQKTLAPKFDF
+519 PEIENVQNTLAPKFNF

-539 FKDKNEHYKDFA
+539 FNDKNEIYNEFA
-551 ITEKAAIKQTIEDDQ
+551 ITEKAEIKETVEDDQ
-566 NVINTLTELGIHLA
+566 NVIDTLTKLGNHLA
-580 DWWQLAKEDFSTLAP
+580 EWWQLAKEDFSTLARE
-595 KQSQAEAAQD
+595 KLKTEMVAE
-605 NEWKDPMG
+605 PMADYITLSG
-613 VYLRLGGD
+613 EK
-621 RFPRVRK
+621 FPQVRK
-628 ELLDSIKEKFVPVGV
+628 ELLDTIKEKFVPVGV

-683 EEFFKTEKAEIEQI
+683 EEFFKTERVEIEQI

-706 QLEEAIE
+706 QLEEGVE
-713 EALNLV
+713 EALSLV
-719 EFEADEE
+719 EFEPNEE

-748 IDEKKQPE
+748 IEEKKQAD
-756 KAKSYQ
+756 KAKPYQ
-762 EQETK
+762 ELENK

-776 DCKAKLKEKQT
+776 DCKASLKEKQV

-799 SDDVKA
+799 SEDVKA
-805 ESNAL
+805 ESNTL
-810 LTATAKE
+810 LTATKKE
-817 IEKLDTDI
+817 LASLDADI
-825 EKLIAP
+825 ENLIKG
-831 FKSQLKSTDTFNDIK
+831 FKADLKETADYDKIK
-846 KSTNDLLKT
+846 KSVTAMEKDLKKANNDVIKLNLVLEAK
-855 LKAVKSGE
+855 K
-863 SNQSLQSVVQTVAAF
+863 QF
-878 KEITKAYNA
+878 KEINKAYNA
-887 RIKDTGILRTK
+887 RIKDSGILQTK

-956 YTSAQA
+956 FTSAQA
-962 IEQKRESTMAELND
+962 IEKKRGSTMVELNV

>member
-1 MNFDYTNGIKINI
+1 
-14 VLMKSE
+14 MKTD
-20 KIKLSQL
+20 KIKLSKL
-27 ESFLMK
+27 EGFLMK

-61 DVFDQKWEYFKK
+61 DVFDQKREYFKK
-73 KEYKHID
+73 NDYKHLD
-80 ADTLSEILE
+80 TDTLNEILE
-89 DKLTYGET
+89 DKLTYGDT
-97 FFVPPRA
+97 FFVPQRA
-104 RWNEGFTDENGVI
+104 RWNGGFIDENGVK

-136 DAIEEAN
+136 DAIEESN
-143 PDRLSGIFKGRINFN
+143 PDTLSGIFKGRINFN

-166 VKNTDLKK
+166 VKNADLKK

-230 LMKPK
+230 LMKPE
-235 AGMSIYDPTAGS
+235 AGMSIYDPTVGS

-252 QSHQYIEEQ
+252 QAHQYIEEQ

-270 FGQENDPT
+270 FGQESDPT

-292 TKYTIE
+292 TKYNIE
-298 YGDTIEEP
+298 YGDTIAEP
-306 LNVKDG
+306 LNEKDG
-312 KLIQFD
+312 QIIQFD

-331 KAEINKNFPARFS
+331 KATMQYQSRFS
-344 YGWAPETGKK
+344 YGFAPEDGKK
-354 ADLMFVQHMLASCN
+354 ADLMFVQHMLASCKK
-368 RTGKVVVVM
+368 TGKVVVVM

-384 GGKEKEIREKMLKAD
+384 GGKEKEIRENMLKAD
-399 VLEGIISLPPHLFYG
+399 VLEGIISLPPQLFYG

-424 NKSKPDSLKN
+424 NKSKPDTLKN
-434 KVFIVNADKDFAEG
+434 KVFILNADKDFAEG
-448 KKQNTLRPEDIEKID
+448 KKQNTLRPEDVEKID
-463 FVFTNKMEEA
+463 YVFTNKIQETS
-473 NYSKLVDLETIAQ
+473 YSKLVDILKQPDGKISIEE
-486 NDYTL
+486 NDWTL

-514 GVPVI
+514 GVPTA
-519 EIENVQKTLAPKFDF
+519 EIEKVQQSLAPKFEF
-534 DGYQL
+534 NGYQL
-539 FKDKNEHYKDFA
+539 FQDKNEIYKNFNLDN
-551 ITEKAAIKQTIEDDQ
+551 KASIKTTIEDDN
-566 NVINTLTELGIHLA
+566 NVIETLTELGIHLA

-595 KQSQAEAAQD
+595 EKEEPIQQNIASD
-605 NEWKDPMG
+605 TIG
-613 VYLRLGGD
+613 IYLRMGGQT
-621 RFPRVRK
+621 FPKVRK
-628 ELLDSIKEKFVPVGV
+628 ELLNTIKEKFVPVGV

-706 QLEEAIE
+706 QLEEAVE

-719 EFEADEE
+719 EFEPDEE

-735 LAKSE
+735 LAKSQ
-740 LGKMIDFY
+740 LKSQIDYFLT
-748 IDEKKQPE
+748 EKNKPE
-756 KAKSYQ
+756 EAKPFQ
-762 EQETK
+762 DQDAK

-776 DCKAKLKEKQT
+776 DCKALHKEKQT

-799 SDDVKA
+799 SEEVKA

-810 LTATAKE
+810 LLATKKE
-817 IEKLDTDI
+817 IDKMDADI
-825 EKLIAP
+825 EILITA
-831 FKSQLKSTDTFNDIK
+831 FKIDLKDHSDYAKIKTSTK
-846 KSTNDLLKT
+846 ALEKE
-855 LKAVKSGE
+855 LKAAKNDEAKLNLVLEAQK
-863 SNQSLQSVVQTVAAF
+863 QF

-887 RIKDTGILRTK
+887 RIKDTGILEAK
-898 LASIDALLEE
+898 LDSLDALLKE
-908 IGGMITTEES
+908 IGGMITTDES

-937 LNAEKRTLV
+937 LNAEKRALV
-946 AAYENLFDKY
+946 NAFENLFDKY

-962 IEQKRESTMAELND
+962 IDHKRESTMADLND
-976 FLTQLNYLS
+976 FLTQLKYLN

>member
-1 MNFDYTNGIKINI
+1 
-14 VLMKSE
+14 MKDN

-61 DVFDQKWEYFKK
+61 DVFDQKREYLKK
-73 KEYKHID
+73 NDYKHLD
-80 ADTLSEILE
+80 EETLTEILE
-89 DKLTYGET
+89 DKLTYGDT

-104 RWNEGFTDENGVI
+104 RWNEKFIDENGVQ
-117 QPPIKHLQNN
+117 QPEIKHLQNN

-136 DAIEEAN
+136 DAIEEVN
-143 PDRLSGIFKGRINFN
+143 PETLSGIFKGRINFN

-166 VKNTDLKK
+166 VKNVDLKK

-180 EFPKLVNENF
+180 EFPNLINENF

-230 LMKPK
+230 LIKPE

-261 GQNADDLEL
+261 GQNASDLEL

-292 TKYTIE
+292 TKYNIE
-298 YGDTIEEP
+298 YGDTLEEP
-306 LNVKDG
+306 LNEKDG
-312 KLIQFD
+312 QLIQFD

-331 KAEINKNFPARFS
+331 KATMQYTARFS
-344 YGWAPETGKK
+344 YGFAPETGKK
-354 ADLMFVQHMLASCN
+354 GDLMFVQHMLASCK

-384 GGKEKEIREKMLKAD
+384 GGKEKEIRENMLKAD
-399 VLEGIISLPPHLFYG
+399 VLEGIISLPPQLFYG

-424 NKSKPDSLKN
+424 NKSKPDNLKN
-434 KVFIVNADKDFAEG
+434 KVFIVNADKDYAEG
-448 KKQNTLRPEDIEKID
+448 KKQNTLRPEDVEKID
-463 FVFTNKMEEA
+463 FVFTHKIEEA
-473 NYSKLVDLETIAQ
+473 GYSKLVDVATIAD

-514 GVPVI
+514 GVPLP
-519 EIENVQKTLAPKFDF
+519 EIETVQNILAPKFDF
-534 DGYQL
+534 DGHQL
-539 FKDKNEHYKDFA
+539 FSDKNEYYKDFA
-551 ITEKAAIKQTIEDDQ
+551 ITNKAEIKLRVEEDD
-566 NVINTLTELGIHLA
+566 NVNQTLIKLGIHLA
-580 DWWQLAKEDFSTLAP
+580 NWWQLAKEDFSMLAP
-595 KQSQAEAAQD
+595 NGNGSRASLPK
-605 NEWKDPMG
+605 
-613 VYLRLGGD
+613 
-621 RFPRVRK
+621 VRA
-628 ELLDSIKEKFVPVGV
+628 ELLNTIKEKFVPVGV

-668 QNGWDAGLIPDEYLI
+668 QNGWDAGLIPDDYLI
-683 EEFFKTEKAEIEQI
+683 EAFFKAEKAAMEQI

-706 QLEEAIE
+706 QLEEAVE
-713 EALNLV
+713 ESLNLV
-719 EFEADEE
+719 EFEPDEE
-726 EGEVKQTPA
+726 EGEVKQTPK
-735 LAKSE
+735 LAKEE
-740 LGKMIDFY
+740 LAKMIEFY
-748 IDEKKQPE
+748 LEEKKQ
-756 KAKSYQ
+756 AKEAKPYQ
-762 EQETK
+762 EQEAK
-767 IKDLEKSIK
+767 IKDLEQSIK
-776 DCKAKLKEKQT
+776 DCKALWKEKQA

-799 SDDVKA
+799 SEDVKA
-805 ESNAL
+805 ESNSL
-810 LTATAKE
+810 LDAAQKE
-817 IEKLDTDI
+817 IANLDAVI
-825 EKLIAP
+825 ENLVTG
-831 FKSQLKSTDTFNDIK
+831 FKADLKETTGYDTIK
-846 KSTNDLLKT
+846 KSATALEKELK
-855 LKAVKSGE
+855 KGNKD
-863 SNQSLQSVVQTVAAF
+863 AAKLNLVLNAQKQF
-878 KEITKAYNA
+878 KEINKAYNA
-887 RIKDTGILRTK
+887 RVKDCGILQSK
-898 LASIDALLEE
+898 LNSIDALLAA
-908 IGGMITTEES
+908 IGGMITTDES
-918 QKLILKKHFDI
+918 QQLILKKHFDI

-937 LNAEKRTLV
+937 LSAEKRALV

-962 IEQKRESTMAELND
+962 IDEKRETTMAELND
-976 FLTQLNYLS
+976 FLTQLNYLN